1 MAFFN
6 VMISGFGRI
15 AQHIGNI
22 RTGFE
27 SQHSRKFC
35 TMAFREQTSKR
46 NSCSND
52 DGFQTLRNLH
62 DKCNHEF
69 IYQYSILSINR
80 VQEVFINFFFQK
92 YVSRQNKHSPKGA
105 AQQNGQH
112 SCFSPSGPGFDSG
125 LGVSTLDDV
134 ATSFF
139 NSSHCVDCQWAVVK
153 GLIS

>member
-80 VQEVFINFFFQK
+80 VQEVFIIFFSKICFQVEQTFTK
-92 YVSRQNKHSPKGA
+92 MDSILASHPVDPDLIQGLAFPPLMMLRQVFSTAHTAQSVS
-105 AQQNGQH
+105 GQ
-112 SCFSPSGPGFDSG
+112 
-125 LGVSTLDDV
+125 
-134 ATSFF
+134 
-139 NSSHCVDCQWAVVK
+139 W
-153 GLIS
+153 